1 MAVVEEDIE
10 DGIVLQ
16 ARSKKS
22 SKKNS
27 NSPQEIKPKFFS
39 NAPIHEENEMSQET
53 KNAILIH
60 EYLKKVMKIPQKKFA
75 ENIEAFTSL
84 IKNANGKFDN
94 FYGDCQKIIDSYKD
108 QNKKYHVDQQEL
120 NSICQDKMFMR
131 PINLKTKFKAFN
143 KDFNFD
149 KIKSKSFENDM
160 KRLKYNTNQSI
171 IIQALDNVSKVTW
184 FVELLTK
191 LKYENLNFLFLF
203 YLFLF

>member
-27 NSPQEIKPKFFS
+27 NSPQELKPKLFS

-84 IKNANGKFDN
+84 IKSANGKFDN
-94 FYGDCQKIIDSYKD
+94 FYDDCQKIIDSYKD
-108 QNKKYHVDQQEL
+108 QNKKYQVDQQEL

-160 KRLKYNTNQSI
+160 KRLKHNTNRSI
-171 IIQALDNVSKVTW
+171 IIQFLENVSKVTW

-191 LKYENLNFLFLF
+191 LKYENIDLLNIN
-203 YLFLF
+203 